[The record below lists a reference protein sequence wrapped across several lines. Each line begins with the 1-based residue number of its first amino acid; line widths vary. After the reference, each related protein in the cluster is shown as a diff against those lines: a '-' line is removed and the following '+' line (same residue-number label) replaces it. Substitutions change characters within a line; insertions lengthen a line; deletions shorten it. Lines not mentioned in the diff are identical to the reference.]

1 MADKSIIGRTFS
13 LSGLRPFLALVLI
26 ACLGVSCSLP
36 KPKFTLPS
44 LPANEQAIC
53 TVTSA
58 SLASPIVLTIP
69 GHTQPVTTLAF
80 ADKDAT
86 LHVVH
91 AGVPGTLS
99 TWRLGA
105 SPRLVR
111 QTIINQVGRRGA
123 QFNATGSRL
132 VVTAG
137 RPDTERYVVLA
148 TPLDRL
154 GTDLTGVQVW
164 DPASGELLQH
174 FWNDTTRLPAPHLWP
189 DAALSSDG
197 SLVLNAALAGYHM
210 VEAATG
216 KGGCSLTTIIENQL
230 DQTTTA
236 VGFAPQGGVFA
247 VGGTH
252 GYVDLYRLGSKP
264 GYCGD
269 LGGLRMGV
277 AEVALRFA
285 FHPTAKRFA
294 VLSNRSLWV
303 AGWPVSLFSRAR
315 RIPRSESYLGDL
327 QFSPDGRWLAV
338 ATPNGVELRR
348 YPGLEVV
355 ASDPEIIATAVDFS
369 ETDCTLAAGD
379 ENGVV
384 RLYRLQR

>member
-1 MADKSIIGRTFS
+1 MADKSIIDRAFS
-13 LSGLRPFLALVLI
+13 LSGLCSFLALVLI

-44 LPANEQAIC
+44 LLAKEQAIC
-53 TVTSA
+53 SVTNA
-58 SLASPIVLTIP
+58 SLASPTVLTIP

-80 ADKDAT
+80 ADRDAT

-91 AGVPGTLS
+91 AGAPGTLT
-99 TWRLGA
+99 TWRLGT
-105 SPRLVR
+105 SPQFVR
-111 QTIINQVGRRGA
+111 QISMNQVGRRGA

-137 RPDTERYVVLA
+137 RPDTERYDLPT

-164 DPASGELLQH
+164 APASGELLQH
-174 FWNDTTRLPAPHLWP
+174 FWNDTAKLPALDLWS
-189 DAALSSDG
+189 DAALSPDS
-197 SLVLNAALAGYHM
+197 SLVLSASLSGYNLNEAL
-210 VEAATG
+210 TG
-216 KGGCSLTTIIENQL
+216 RGKCSYGRTIENQL

-252 GYVDLYRLGSKP
+252 GYVDLYQLGSKP

-269 LGGLRMGV
+269 LGGLRMGG
-277 AEVALRFA
+277 AEVALKFA

-315 RIPRSESYLGDL
+315 RIPRSESFLGDL
-327 QFSPDGRWLAV
+327 QFSPDGRWLAI

-355 ASDPEIIATAVDFS
+355 ASDTEIIATAVDFS
-369 ETDCTLAAGD
+369 ETDCTLAVGD